1 MIDSDYDDGCGG
13 SGGGK
18 GKLKR
23 LKAICRHRRLHLS
36 FALPLFPP
44 LCSEICIDLSERQ
57 SEGLGPDELSGR
69 ARGGGTEG
77 PLARRGE
84 NDC

>member
-1 MIDSDYDDGCGG
+1 MIDSDYDDGCGSG
-13 SGGGK
+13 GGGK

-36 FALPLFPP
+36 LVPSLSSLHYALKYA
-44 LCSEICIDLSERQ
+44 SIYQ
-57 SEGLGPDELSGR
+57 SAKVRVSAPDELSGR
-69 ARGGGTEG
+69 VEGRKDHLQGRGG
-77 PLARRGE
+77 

>member
-1 MIDSDYDDGCGG
+1 MIDSDYDDGCG
-13 SGGGK
+13 SGGKGK

-23 LKAICRHRRLHLS
+23 LKAICRHRRLHPSLS
-36 FALPLFPP
+36 LPLFPP

-69 ARGGGTEG
+69 VEGRKDHWQGRGG
-77 PLARRGE
+77 